1 MQSQIGYEI
10 LAEDTITALLHNNRK
25 LLEKHI
31 TAKEI
36 ETFVNLLRRNREPR
50 SVVCTSQRLDD
61 PRKQFNKREY
71 RKNLILLKVVIYL
84 DFIFSLWCCTGVCC
98 QRIVM

>member
-50 SVVCTSQRLDD
+50 SDVSTSQRLVD
-61 PRKQFNKREY
+61 PREQFNT
-71 RKNLILLKVVIYL
+71 RKCVKNRTLLEVELMYL
-84 DFIFSLWCCTGVCC
+84 L
-98 QRIVM
+98 

>member
-31 TAKEI
+31 TAREI
-36 ETFVNLLRRNREPR
+36 ETFVSLLRRNREPR
-50 SVVCTSQRLDD
+50 FDVFTSQTLG
-61 PRKQFNKREY
+61 NKMF
-71 RKNLILLKVVIYL
+71 LIAV
-84 DFIFSLWCCTGVCC
+84 
-98 QRIVM
+98 

>member
-31 TAKEI
+31 THKEI
-36 ETFVNLLRRNREPR
+36 ETFVKLLRRNREPR
-50 SVVCTSQRLDD
+50 SDINTSQISHD
-61 PRKQFNKREY
+61 PREQFNNRKY
-71 RKNLILLKVVIYL
+71 RKKQTM
-84 DFIFSLWCCTGVCC
+84 CTRHKTLAEMH
-98 QRIVM
+98 RIVPI

>member
-36 ETFVNLLRRNREPR
+36 ETFVKLLRRNREPR
-50 SVVCTSQRLDD
+50 SGQSSTGRRNIPNTHYKLDGSSPESRGISD
-61 PRKQFNKREY
+61 
-71 RKNLILLKVVIYL
+71 
-84 DFIFSLWCCTGVCC
+84 
-98 QRIVM
+98 RISRI